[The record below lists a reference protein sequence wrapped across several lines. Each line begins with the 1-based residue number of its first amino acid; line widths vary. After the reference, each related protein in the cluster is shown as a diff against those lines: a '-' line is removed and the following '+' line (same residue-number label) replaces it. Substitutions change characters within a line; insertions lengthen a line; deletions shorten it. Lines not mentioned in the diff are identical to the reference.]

1 MFDRFCNMGRRA
13 SALAT
18 VLAPALAAALVSS
31 AGVAFAAPV
40 AEEVAPPSEFMVKL
54 DAFLNTKWGQYAL
67 IFIFF
72 LMIIGY
78 LRALFGPRGFFRE
91 KKWDE
96 WNEEM
101 RRKEAEAKAAREAER
116 LAEAGRTKAGKQA

>member
-1 MFDRFCNMGRRA
+1 MFDRFTNMGRRA
-13 SALAT
+13 ALFTTALAGCC
-18 VLAPALAAALVSS
+18 ASFVS
-31 AGVAFAAPV
+31 VAFAAPA
-40 AEEVAPPSEFMVKL
+40 AEEVAAPSELMVKL

-116 LAEAGRTKAGKQA
+116 LADAGRAKAEKRA